1 MYLKQALGL
10 NGNTTL
16 EAVGT
21 SFTTTDINAGICI
34 TGAIVQ
40 KVRFALQA
48 MGEDGADN
56 KSVVVCCP
64 CHPQKPQHTKASART
79 SPMFLM
85 VKQDLWDTELFMQ
98 HLKA

>member
-1 MYLKQALGL
+1 MLPSQKLESFGLVYLKQALGL

-40 KVRFALQA
+40 KVRFALKV
-48 MGEDGADN
+48 MGQDGTMMPMPPSD
-56 KSVVVCCP
+56 
-64 CHPQKPQHTKASART
+64 TKAHQGLST
-79 SPMFLM
+79 
-85 VKQDLWDTELFMQ
+85 
-98 HLKA
+98 HLANVFDG